1 VADDQQ
7 APVGGH
13 RAHRIERLDGVEA
26 TPERRVDRKHRP
38 LLLTP
43 CLRRQLSGLARTH
56 ARAEQH
62 HVEGSVQPPDGDARG
77 VRLLAPPLGQ
87 AALGIRA
94 CAMRLGLRV
103 TK

>member
-1 VADDQQ
+1 MADDQQ
-7 APVGGH
+7 APVSRHG
-13 RAHRIERLDGVEA
+13 AQRIERLDGVEA
-26 TPERRVDRKHRP
+26 APERRVDRNHRP
-38 LLLTP
+38 LLLAP

-62 HVEGSVQPPDGDARG
+62 RVEIPAQALDGDARG
-77 VRLLAPPLGQ
+77 TRLLAPPLGQ

-94 CAMRLGLRV
+94 CAMRLCLRV